1 MGELELTKKDYEVI
15 FDILNVYEPED
26 ISHVYPEM
34 ATDEFMSQLKVTW
47 RKVLDI
53 VSEPNDVITEKCQI
67 KKNEFKNWLRLQKSL
82 DNTKQN

>member
-1 MGELELTKKDYEVI
+1 MDDLTKEDYEVI
-15 FDILNVYEPED
+15 FDVLNVYDPND
-26 ISHVYPEM
+26 ISHVYPAMGEKK
-34 ATDEFMSQLKVTW
+34 FMLQVGSTW

-82 DNTKQN
+82 DNTEQN